1 MIGASVCGVL
11 FGLFWVKVVIGPSY
25 ESVVVLKHEE
35 GLRLAGHEFSTGH
48 ALAPAA
54 EALHRD
60 SVLRRIR
67 ERADLDWNLL
77 LLAAHIDY
85 RLDPRGYGDTL
96 EIVVSGD
103 TAEWAAEF
111 AQLVTEVFLNY
122 HRERNARR
130 IEQEIASVSGRIK
143 AAQREA
149 EEARRLYNEFRERH
163 GIADLS
169 TEQRSTVNSA
179 AEWRVDSEFAAAEAR
194 ALEARIGSLEKQ
206 LAETPKTS
214 MVGGGASPEREAYN
228 RLRQELVSARATLSP
243 DHPRVQA
250 LEQQVAQL
258 RSQIRSGGGGES
270 VVGSNST
277 YVELTTELRE
287 AKSELTTVLARQRGL
302 AGMAE
307 KAQQRMDSFSGVEG
321 EASTLLAEVEVNE
334 ALIARL
340 QGIEAALE
348 DALENPPSGFSVLD
362 PGSAP
367 ELPTAN
373 KKKPLIF
380 AAISFIGLFIGLVV
394 VFWREF
400 AGLRVQTPAEI
411 AFWGSGP
418 VLAATPWP
426 VDPLGLDE
434 LVAGL
439 DDLAPD
445 ANGTLLIL
453 AASPEDAPLARDFA
467 RRVNEDWF
475 VDGPMAAA
483 PAGRVSVPRPQTP
496 LTTPPPPSGP
506 YPIGGSARQSA
517 APAQPST
524 ALALRPVKLVRRDQR
539 IRLEAW
545 DGPFEGQSLRRAARL
560 ADRVIV
566 LVRSNGT
573 TALALHGVHRRIGRQ
588 DGIGFVVL
596 ALPQELESL
605 PDRVGNVVGFWKV

>member
-35 GLRLAGHEFSTGH
+35 GLRLAGYEFSTGH
-48 ALAPAA
+48 ALEPAA

-67 ERADLDWNLL
+67 ERAGLNWDLLR
-77 LLAAHIDY
+77 LAAHIDY
-85 RLDPRGYGDTL
+85 RFDPRGYGDTL
-96 EIVVSGD
+96 EILVYGNTS
-103 TAEWAAEF
+103 EWAAEF

-130 IEQEIASVSGRIK
+130 IEQEIASVSDRIN

-149 EEARRLYNEFRERH
+149 EEARGMYNEFRERY

-169 TEQRSTVNSA
+169 SEQRSTVSSA

-194 ALEARIGSLEKQ
+194 ALEARIRSLEAQ
-206 LAETPKTS
+206 LADTPKTS
-214 MVGGGASPEREAYN
+214 MVGGGISPEREAYS
-228 RLRQELVSARATLSP
+228 RLRQELVSARASLSP

-258 RSQIRSGGGGES
+258 RAQIRSGGGGDS
-270 VVGSNST
+270 VVGSNSQ
-277 YVELTTELRE
+277 YVALTTELRE
-287 AKSELTTVLARQRGL
+287 AKSELTTLLARQKGL
-302 AGMAE
+302 ADMAE
-307 KAQQRMDSFSGVEG
+307 KAEKRMDSFSGVEG

-348 DALENPPSGFSVLD
+348 DALQNPPSGFSVLD
-362 PGSAP
+362 AGSAP
-367 ELPTAN
+367 ELPKRN
-373 KKKPLIF
+373 KKKPFIF
-380 AAISFIGLFIGLVV
+380 AAISFIGLFFGLVV
-394 VFWREF
+394 ASWREF

-426 VDPLGLDE
+426 VDRLGLDE

-475 VDGPMAAA
+475 VDGPVAAA
-483 PAGRVSVPRPQTP
+483 PAGRVSVPRQQTP
-496 LTTPPPPSGP
+496 LTTPPPSGP

-517 APAQPST
+517 APARPST

-573 TALALHGVHRRIGRQ
+573 TALDLHGVHRRVGRQ
-588 DGIGFVVL
+588 DGIGFVVI

>member
-1 MIGASVCGVL
+1 VIGASVCGVL
-11 FGLFWVKVVIGPSY
+11 FGLFWVKVVIGPNY
-25 ESVVVLKHEE
+25 ESVVWLKHEE

-48 ALAPAA
+48 ALGPAA

-67 ERADLDWNLL
+67 ERAGLDWDLL
-77 LLAAHIDY
+77 LVAAHIDY
-85 RLDPRGYGDTL
+85 RFDPRGGDTL

-103 TAEWAAEF
+103 TAEWASEF
-111 AQLVTEVFLNY
+111 AELVTEVFLNY

-130 IEQEIASVSGRIK
+130 IEQEIVSVSGRIK

-169 TEQRSTVNSA
+169 SEQRSTVSSA
-179 AEWRVDSEFAAAEAR
+179 AQWRVDSEFAAAEAR
-194 ALEARIGSLEKQ
+194 ALEAHIRSLEKQ

-214 MVGGGASPEREAYN
+214 MVGGGVSPEREAYN
-228 RLRQELVSARATLSP
+228 RLRQELVSARASLSP

-250 LEQQVAQL
+250 LEHQVAQL

-270 VVGSNST
+270 VVGSNSA
-277 YVELTTELRE
+277 YVSLTSELRE
-287 AKSELTTVLARQRGL
+287 AKSELTALLARQKGL
-302 AGMAE
+302 TDMAE

-348 DALENPPSGFSVLD
+348 DALGNPPSGFSILD

-373 KKKPLIF
+373 KKKPVIF
-380 AAISFIGLFIGLVV
+380 AAISFIGLFLGLLF

-453 AASPEDAPLARDFA
+453 AGTPEDAPLARDFA

-483 PAGRVSVPRPQTP
+483 PAGRVSVPRHQTP
-496 LTTPPPPSGP
+496 LTTPPPSGP
-506 YPIGGSARQSA
+506 YPIGGSSRQSA

-524 ALALRPVKLVRRDQR
+524 ALALRPVQLVRRDQH

-588 DGIGFVVL
+588 EGIGFVVL

>member
-1 MIGASVCGVL
+1 MRWSRRQKRSTGTPCFVGS
-11 FGLFWVKVVIGPSY
+11 
-25 ESVVVLKHEE
+25 ESVLAWIGICCLWPLTLTT
-35 GLRLAGHEFSTGH
+35 GLIPADAETHSRSWST
-48 ALAPAA
+48 
-54 EALHRD
+54 
-60 SVLRRIR
+60 
-67 ERADLDWNLL
+67 
-77 LLAAHIDY
+77 
-85 RLDPRGYGDTL
+85 
-96 EIVVSGD
+96 GD
-103 TAEWAAEF
+103 TAEWASEF

-130 IEQEIASVSGRIK
+130 IEQEIASVSERIE

-149 EEARRLYNEFRERH
+149 EEARRLYNEFRERN

-169 TEQRSTVNSA
+169 SEQRSTVSSA

-194 ALEARIGSLEKQ
+194 ALEARIRSLEEQ

-214 MVGGGASPEREAYN
+214 MVGGGVSPEREAYN
-228 RLRQELVSARATLSP
+228 RLRQELVSARASLSP

-250 LEQQVAQL
+250 LEHQVAQL

-270 VVGSNST
+270 VVGSNSA
-277 YVELTTELRE
+277 YVSLTSELRE

-302 AGMAE
+302 ADMAE
-307 KAQQRMDSFSGVEG
+307 KAQQRMDSFSGRRG
-321 EASTLLAEVEVNE
+321 RGLDAPCRGSGQRGADRSLARNRGGSRGR
-334 ALIARL
+334 ARESSKRL
-340 QGIEAALE
+340 
-348 DALENPPSGFSVLD
+348 FR
-362 PGSAP
+362 PGSRLGSGASDCR
-367 ELPTAN
+367 TRRSR
-373 KKKPLIF
+373 
-380 AAISFIGLFIGLVV
+380 SFSLRSRSSASSLGLVF

-400 AGLRVQTPAEI
+400 AGLRLQTPAEI

-426 VDPLGLDE
+426 IDPLGLDE
-434 LVAGL
+434 VVAGL

-483 PAGRVSVPRPQTP
+483 PAGRVSVPRQQTP
-496 LTTPPPPSGP
+496 LTTPPPSGP

-517 APAQPST
+517 APARPST
-524 ALALRPVKLVRRDQR
+524 ALALRPVQLVRRDQH

-573 TALALHGVHRRIGRQ
+573 TAIALHGVHRRVGRQ

-596 ALPQELESL
+596 ALPPELESL

>member
-1 MIGASVCGVL
+1 VIGASVCGVL

-48 ALAPAA
+48 ALEPAA

-77 LLAAHIDY
+77 RVAAHIDY
-85 RLDPRGYGDTL
+85 RFDPRGRGDTL
-96 EIVVSGD
+96 EILVYGD
-103 TAEWAAEF
+103 TAEWASEF

-130 IEQEIASVSGRIK
+130 IEQEIASVSNRIE

-149 EEARRLYNEFRERH
+149 EEARRMYNEFRERN

-169 TEQRSTVNSA
+169 SEQRSTVSSA

-194 ALEARIGSLEKQ
+194 ALEARVRSLEEQ
-206 LAETPKTS
+206 LAGTPKTS
-214 MVGGGASPEREAYN
+214 MVGGGVSPEREAYS
-228 RLRQELVSARATLSP
+228 RLRQELVSARASLSP

-250 LEQQVAQL
+250 LEHQVAQL

-277 YVELTTELRE
+277 YVALTTELRE

-307 KAQQRMDSFSGVEG
+307 KAQKRMDSFSGVEG
-321 EASTLLAEVEVNE
+321 EASTLLAEVQVNE

-367 ELPTAN
+367 ELPKKN

-380 AAISFIGLFIGLVV
+380 GAISFIGLFIGLVFV
-394 VFWREF
+394 LWREF

-445 ANGTLLIL
+445 ADGTLLIL

-483 PAGRVSVPRPQTP
+483 PAGRVSVPRQQTP
-496 LTTPPPPSGP
+496 LTTPPPSGP

-517 APAQPST
+517 APARPST
-524 ALALRPVKLVRRDQR
+524 ALALRPVQLVRRDQH

-588 DGIGFVVL
+588 EGIGFVVL
-596 ALPQELESL
+596 ALPPELESL

>member
-11 FGLFWVKVVIGPSY
+11 FGLFWVKVVIGPNY
-25 ESVVVLKHEE
+25 ESVVWLRHEE
-35 GLRLAGHEFSTGH
+35 GFRLAGHEFSTGH
-48 ALAPAA
+48 ALGPAA

-67 ERADLDWNLL
+67 ERAGLDWDLL
-77 LLAAHIDY
+77 LVAAHIDY
-85 RLDPRGYGDTL
+85 RFDPRGGDTL

-111 AQLVTEVFLNY
+111 AELVTEVFLNY

-130 IEQEIASVSGRIK
+130 IEQEIASVSGRIE

-169 TEQRSTVNSA
+169 SEQRSTVSSA
-179 AEWRVDSEFAAAEAR
+179 AQWRVDSEFAAAEAR
-194 ALEARIGSLEKQ
+194 ALEARIRSLEKQ

-214 MVGGGASPEREAYN
+214 MVGGGVSPEREAYN
-228 RLRQELVSARATLSP
+228 RLRQELVSARASLSP

-250 LEQQVAQL
+250 LEHQVAQL
-258 RSQIRSGGGGES
+258 QSQIRSGGGGES
-270 VVGSNST
+270 VVGSNSA
-277 YVELTTELRE
+277 YVALTSELRE
-287 AKSELTTVLARQRGL
+287 AKSELTALLARQKGL
-302 AGMAE
+302 TDMAE

-348 DALENPPSGFSVLD
+348 DALGNPPSGFSVLD

-373 KKKPLIF
+373 KKKPAIF
-380 AAISFIGLFIGLVV
+380 AAISFIGLFLGLVF

-475 VDGPMAAA
+475 VDGPVAAA
-483 PAGRVSVPRPQTP
+483 PAGRVSVPRQQTP
-496 LTTPPPPSGP
+496 LTTPPPSGP

-517 APAQPST
+517 APARPST
-524 ALALRPVKLVRRDQR
+524 ALALRPVQLVRRDQR

-573 TALALHGVHRRIGRQ
+573 TALGLHGVHRRIGRQ